1 MNNYRLIGRTAFVM
15 AGALSIVACAGS
27 VTPNSAEDQKQ
38 RCSVGAKLVCEERHG
53 HVVRCSCKSDEDI
66 RDILDPSVYE

>member
-1 MNNYRLIGRTAFVM
+1 MNNYRIMRRTAFIM
-15 AGALSIVACAGS
+15 AGALSVFACAGS
-27 VTPNSAEDQKQ
+27 VTQNAAEDQKQ

-53 HVVRCSCKSDEDI
+53 HVVRCGCKSDEDI